1 MAVLVRRHLGQAENS
16 EAALEAVVVR
26 LLVGVRARIDAT
38 VLRRREFLEPGG
50 EDRVGL
56 LVLAT
61 VGHHLVRV
69 RANKVAF
76 EAMKMRGFVLYCA
89 YRCQHHSA
97 GKNEGNLNKKKQ
109 VKLIVNGIFE
119 KLKINIQIK
128 YINKYDLNT

>member
-16 EAALEAVVVR
+16 VAALEAVVVR

-50 EDRVGL
+50 QDRVGL

-89 YRCQHHSA
+89 EAGGVEATGTSA
-97 GKNEGNLNKKKQ
+97 RDVGAVL
-109 VKLIVNGIFE
+109 
-119 KLKINIQIK
+119 LKIAPH
-128 YINKYDLNT
+128 